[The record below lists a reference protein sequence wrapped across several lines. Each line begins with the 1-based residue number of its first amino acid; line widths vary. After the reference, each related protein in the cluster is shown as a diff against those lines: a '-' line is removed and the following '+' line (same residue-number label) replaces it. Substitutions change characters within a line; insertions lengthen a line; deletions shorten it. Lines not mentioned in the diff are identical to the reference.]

1 MIDQIFMAVQ
11 VAAVTNKL
19 GPEWRELIDA
29 PPCIVWEPNE
39 GELKPGKSVTNYA
52 SNEPASI
59 ATCDLVTTVFLW
71 AVWPVGTTPLPDGY
85 DQSQADYQAL
95 WDLIRKFLVALRDA
109 APGGYELG
117 QVRYLAKKAD
127 ALIEFG
133 KAAEVD
139 VTWSI
144 PVTRDAR
151 PTVAPPD
158 PAHLTMEGTMDLNTD
173 VTGTPAP

>member
-1 MIDQIFMAVQ
+1 MIDQIFKAIQ
-11 VAAVTNKL
+11 VAGAANHL
-19 GPEWRELIDA
+19 GPEWLGENSA
-29 PPCIVWEPNE
+29 PPAIVWVPLE

-59 ATCDLVTTVFLW
+59 ARCNLVTRVRLW
-71 AVWPVGTTPLPDGY
+71 AVWPATTPLPDTY
-85 DQSQADYQAL
+85 DQSEADYRAL

-117 QVRYLAKKAD
+117 RARFLTD
-127 ALIEFG
+127 EGNPLTEFG
-133 KAAEVD
+133 KAADVD

-151 PTVAPPD
+151 LTVAPPD

-173 VTGTPAP
+173 VVGTPAP